1 MTWADVEDNLILY
14 INSRTEV
21 PGIETD
27 ELIRA
32 SNTIQQNIVTYE
44 REFEFSMTPEKVRK
58 IVKTMPVMYLKSQ
71 TKSLF
76 INLHVFV
83 LTPGV
88 FEPILL
94 LGKAADSEVERAETV
109 VDIDSVIDND
119 CRKGIGGQLFI
130 ATKFPQIV
138 DMVAEFPQIVD
149 MVAEFI
155 KQHGFS
161 AQNRRR
167 TEKGSSN
174 GVTVKQ
180 IQQHLYTNYPE
191 LKEHKISLTTIRR
204 MFQAPNKHLKAASR
218 YKALISARVGI
229 KQNSYREFHA
239 DAHYLFVR
247 NKIRRELG
255 TLLSDKIS
263 VVSVDDMAKANV
275 GVPAVSRYH

>member
-1 MTWADVEDNLILY
+1 
-14 INSRTEV
+14 
-21 PGIETD
+21 
-27 ELIRA
+27 
-32 SNTIQQNIVTYE
+32 
-44 REFEFSMTPEKVRK
+44 
-58 IVKTMPVMYLKSQ
+58 MPVMHLKSQ
-71 TKSLF
+71 AKSLF
-76 INLHVFV
+76 INLQEFV

-88 FEPILL
+88 FESIIL
-94 LGKAADSEVERAETV
+94 LGKPADGEGEGAETV
-109 VDIDSVIDND
+109 VDINFVIDND
-119 CRKGIGGQLFI
+119 CRKGISGQPSI
-130 ATKFPQIV
+130 TSKSPQIV
-138 DMVAEFPQIVD
+138 DV
-149 MVAEFI
+149 VAEFI

-167 TEKGSSN
+167 TEKSSSN

-239 DAHYLFVR
+239 DAHYLFAR

-263 VVSVDDMAKANV
+263 VVSVYDMAKAKV
-275 GVPAVSRYH
+275 GVPAISRYH

>member
-27 ELIRA
+27 ELIQA
-32 SNTIQQNIVTYE
+32 PDTIQQIIVTYE
-44 REFEFSMTPEKVRK
+44 LAFKFSMTPEKVRK

-138 DMVAEFPQIVD
+138 DMVAEF
-149 MVAEFI
+149 I

-167 TEKGSSN
+167 MEKGSSN